1 MKVKNFSATDTNV
14 AKKVERKG
22 QTLVL
27 FAIFASVAIW
37 MLGFIF
43 FVGSVGIA
51 DIGVSTNYVGIAIG
65 LALMGGA
72 FFLGSRKP
80 VKRYMKKYSNE
91 A

>member
-1 MKVKNFSATDTNV
+1 MKVKNFSATNTNV

-22 QTLVL
+22 QILL
-27 FAIFASVAIW
+27 FVSLMIGIF
-37 MLGFIF
+37 GFLF
-43 FVGSVGIA
+43 FTGSVG
-51 DIGVSTNYVGIAIG
+51 DIGYSISTNYVGIAIG